1 MLVEDNPNFEKAVFN
16 VITNG
21 QISPITAFK
30 EAVSVMYSQMSVFN
44 KVLIYQKY
52 QLMIQ
57 VMIMLSLK
65 I

>member
-30 EAVSVMYSQMSVFN
+30 EAVSVYVFTN
-44 KVLIYQKY
+44 VSI
-52 QLMIQ
+52 
-57 VMIMLSLK
+57 
-65 I
+65 